1 MSQRPLRGYHVASP
15 KKSTTMDSVLVLGS
29 PNDFVRSMSGSL
41 QRSATPTSA
50 DTSQI
55 NLLEPQTLKGQQE
68 TGKRDNRVQVA
79 VRLRP
84 WTKADGPVHDICL
97 VADGDFGLKIMKP
110 GTEKDEKRF
119 YYDHVFTAGQEEVY
133 DCIGRP
139 MLRDAAEGYNVT
151 LFAYG
156 QTGSGKTW
164 STIGPEGSPSNS
176 TLAGILPRFCRD
188 LLTWA
193 ERSLEVDATLS
204 IKIAL
209 SMLEIYNEKVRDLLE
224 KKKGSELA
232 ALEIHETKERKIFVE
247 GLSLHTVTNYDRFL
261 SLTQKGLAQ
270 RQVHETNMNETSSRS
285 HCILQIYLT
294 QTHDPPRAD
303 MKDVESVINIVDLA
317 GSERQ
322 GKTSSTGER
331 FEESK
336 KINHSLMML
345 GRALNTF
352 SDCDGKSDFVPL
364 RDSKLTRLLSES
376 FGGNARTWMLACVS
390 PSAYNYH
397 ESLSTLQYAQ
407 NAKAI
412 VNKAKVNAMR
422 EKLELKQLQQKYM
435 ALEQLYDAERE
446 KNQQLMLE
454 LQNRGEHIQW
464 LQRQL
469 DRALLGQMAPA
480 RPLAVYIP
488 GMYIGRAHLHLKNI
502 LRLTSNYVT
511 LPLITDRADCD
522 GAVLMVTTY
531 PLKKMQAAADDAVEL
546 KDLMGKP
553 IELIVHVIGVKNI
566 PAAYSQV
573 VYCKYVFRHAE
584 KDVYQTQQLSGQ
596 SAEFDFKK
604 RFAFGCLTEQLADY
618 LSRDNVLTFEVLG
631 KGPVDRDPPSPD
643 HTPPKSPF
651 TAEAWD
657 A

>member
-1 MSQRPLRGYHVASP
+1 
-15 KKSTTMDSVLVLGS
+15 
-29 PNDFVRSMSGSL
+29 MSGSL
-41 QRSATPTSA
+41 QRSASPPSDSA
-50 DTSQI
+50 FG
-55 NLLEPQTLKGQQE
+55 LLEPQTLKGQRE

-84 WTKADGPVHDICL
+84 WTKADGPAHEVCL
-97 VADGDFGLKIMKP
+97 VPDGEYGLKMMKP
-110 GTEKDEKRF
+110 GGEKDDRRF

-139 MLRDAAEGYNVT
+139 MLSDAVEGYNVT

-164 STIGPEGSPSNS
+164 SIIGPEGSPSS
-176 TLAGILPRFCRD
+176 SSAGILPRFCRD
-188 LLTWA
+188 LLAWA
-193 ERSLEVDATLS
+193 EYSLEVDATLS

-224 KKKGSELA
+224 KKKGAELA
-232 ALEIHETKERKIFVE
+232 PLEIHETKERKIFVE

-322 GKTSSTGER
+322 GKTSSTGDR

-352 SDCDGKSDFVPL
+352 SDNDGKADFVPL

-390 PSAYNYH
+390 PSAYNFH

-407 NAKAI
+407 SAKAI
-412 VNKAKVNAMR
+412 VNKAKVNALR
-422 EKLELKQLQQKYM
+422 EKLELKQLQQKYT
-435 ALEQLYDAERE
+435 ALEKLYDEERE

-464 LQRQL
+464 LQKQL
-469 DRALLGQMAPA
+469 DRALLGQTAPS
-480 RPLAVYIP
+480 RPMAVYIP

-511 LPLITDRADCD
+511 LPLVTDRADCD
-522 GAVLMVTTY
+522 GAVLMVSTY
-531 PLKKMQAAADDAVEL
+531 PLKKMQAAGEDPVEL
-546 KDLMGKP
+546 KDVLGKA

-566 PAAYSQV
+566 PDAFSQV

-584 KDVYQTQQLSGQ
+584 KDVYQTQQLSGPN
-596 SAEFDFKK
+596 AEFDYKK
-604 RFAFGCLTEQLADY
+604 RFAFGCLTQQLADY
-618 LSRDNVLTFEVLG
+618 LASPTVLTFEVLG
-631 KGPVDRDPPSPD
+631 KGPTDRDPPSPS
-643 HTPPKSPF
+643 TPPSKSAF
-651 TAEAWD
+651 AAEVWD